1 MSNPYLSITDV
12 DRKIMLDKLGVENF
26 DQLTAPIPEKMRLNR
41 PLDIAPLSEMELL
54 AQLEQMAAC
63 NRTDLVCFAGGGLY
77 DHFIPAAV
85 GTIVSRPEFMTA
97 YTPYQAEVAQGTLQ
111 VIYEFQTHICRL
123 TGMDVANASMY
134 DGASAAAEAAI
145 ICAGVTRRKKI
156 LVSDGL
162 NPLFCQV
169 MKTYLQSRGIE
180 LVTVPLKGGTT
191 DLTSLEDAIDE
202 NTAAVVLG
210 QPNFFGQFEEA
221 SVVAEMIHKVGGR
234 FVMSVDPIMQTL
246 LQSPADAGADI
257 VVGEGQPLGIPL
269 SYGGPLLGFFAA
281 RKDLI
286 RSMPG
291 RIVARTKDTTGKT
304 GFVLTLQT
312 REQHI
317 RRQKATS
324 NICTNQ
330 ALCATTAA
338 VYVSLMGKTGLKNVA
353 LLSVE
358 KAQQAASEIFA
369 IDGYEPYFEG
379 PFGRELA
386 IKTPRPASE
395 IILAMAERGVLP
407 GVDAGRWFK
416 EMEDCL
422 IVAFTEKRTDEEIT
436 KLTEGLRELTT
447 NGVLSKVRK

>member
-1 MSNPYLSITDV
+1 MSNPYLSITDA
-12 DRKIMLDKLGVENF
+12 DRKIMLSKLGVENF
-26 DQLTAPIPEKMRLNR
+26 DQLTEAIPKTMRLNR
-41 PLDIAPLSEMELL
+41 PLEIAPLSELELL
-54 AQLEQMAAC
+54 AELEQMAAG
-63 NRTDLVCFAGGGLY
+63 NRSDLACFAGGGLY

-85 GTIVSRPEFMTA
+85 GTIISRPEFMTA

-111 VIYEFQTHICRL
+111 VIYEFQSHICRL

-134 DGASAAAEAAI
+134 DGASAVAEAALV
-145 ICAGVTRRKKI
+145 CASVTRRTKI
-156 LVSDGL
+156 LVSETV
-162 NPLFCQV
+162 NPLYCQV
-169 MKTYLQSRGIE
+169 MKTYLDPRGIE
-180 LVTVPLKGGTT
+180 LETIPLKDGTT
-191 DLTSLEDAIDE
+191 DLTVLRDSIDE
-202 NTAAVVLG
+202 KTAAMVLG

-221 SVVAEMIHKVGGR
+221 SEVAEMIHKVGGR
-234 FVMSVDPIMQTL
+234 FIMTVDPIMQTL
-246 LQSPADAGADI
+246 LQTPADAGADI

-286 RSMPG
+286 RYLPG
-291 RIVARTKDTTGKT
+291 RIAARTKDSTGKT

-338 VYVSLMGKTGLKNVA
+338 VYVSLMGKVGLKCVA

-358 KAQQAASEIFA
+358 KAQQVASEVFD

-379 PFGRELA
+379 PFGREFA
-386 IKTPRPASE
+386 IKTPRPARE

-407 GVDAGRWFK
+407 GVDAGRWYAG
-416 EMEDCL
+416 MDNCL
-422 IVAFTEKRTDEEIT
+422 ILAATEKRSDGDIA

-447 NGVLSKVRK
+447 SGILSKVRK